1 MGNVMW
7 MSFAGLGP
15 IQQKMKGET
24 NAGRYCQ
31 GINLAEYAYYINHV
45 TVPVGKKMHW
55 ILLDKF
61 WICKS
66 GVHELSEIDSTNC
79 GWAAGN

>member
-45 TVPVGKKMHW
+45 TVPVGKKCIGYCW
-55 ILLDKF
+55 ISFGFVNL
-61 WICKS
+61 
-66 GVHELSEIDSTNC
+66 VYMNC
-79 GWAAGN
+79 QK